1 MNEAFTLCEA
11 VCKLYMCLLDSVS
24 WISPRPHRSA
34 GWHEPPLFIL
44 KHQQDI
50 KVSGQ
55 KQQQVTK
62 IDTGAYPNNIPKD
75 WIEYLGKLKLWECKI
90 LAGAPSI
97 LYIPKVLVSVPH
109 IRDNATKKLPWL
121 LPTHRSCV
129 CVCLSHHRHCEAKN
143 KSPQKAPCSLKKDCS
158 DVTFSPEWES
168 KNSLL
173 TFCVLQLYIGKLCEG
188 FQMITAGGT
197 EFTLPCQPYNPT
209 KSSALLN
216 GRKPSPFQKGHM

>member
-1 MNEAFTLCEA
+1 MSLRFC
-11 VCKLYMCLLDSVS
+11 S

-129 CVCLSHHRHCEAKN
+129 CVCLTIGIVKPKTSHPRRHHVPSKKTAVM
-143 KSPQKAPCSLKKDCS
+143 SL
-158 DVTFSPEWES
+158 FP
-168 KNSLL
+168 
-173 TFCVLQLYIGKLCEG
+173 
-188 FQMITAGGT
+188 
-197 EFTLPCQPYNPT
+197 
-209 KSSALLN
+209 LN
-216 GRKPSPFQKGHM
+216 GSPKTLSWLFVYCNYILESCAKDFKW